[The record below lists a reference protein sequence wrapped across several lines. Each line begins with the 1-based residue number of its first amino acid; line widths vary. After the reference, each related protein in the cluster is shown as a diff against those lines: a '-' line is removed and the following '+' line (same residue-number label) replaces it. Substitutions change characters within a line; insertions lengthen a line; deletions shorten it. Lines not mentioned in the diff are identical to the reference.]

1 MRCGIESCW
10 FYCTFGGVADG
21 PPATRAVGDQRGGR
35 ADVHYRV
42 TGGKAS
48 KSPTIAV
55 SQRQVT

>member
-1 MRCGIESCW
+1 MWDRIVLVLLYFWRGRGWASGDARRWE
-10 FYCTFGGVADG
+10 
-21 PPATRAVGDQRGGR
+21 TREGGR